1 MPEVV
6 IYTAPG
12 CSWCTAAKRF
22 FEEHNINY
30 TEYDV
35 SADPA
40 KAEELIRISG
50 QMGVPVIDIDGEII
64 IGFDKPRIAGLLG
77 LDEA

>member
-1 MPEVV
+1 MSEVV

-12 CSWCTAAKRF
+12 CSWCVAAKRF
-22 FEEHNINY
+22 FEEHNVDY

-35 SADPA
+35 SADPV
-40 KAEELIRISG
+40 KAEELISISG

-64 IGFDKPRIAGLLG
+64 IGFDKPRIIELLSLG
-77 LDEA
+77 EA